1 MIEIKE
7 IEKNSIQT
15 TEISK
20 SKFFAYS
27 FVVHTE
33 DEVKKYLDN
42 LQKEYPDATHI
53 CYAYCICGKEKAVDD
68 GEPQNTAGKPIL
80 DCIKK
85 AAFQNVMVAVVRYFG
100 GIKLGAG
107 GLVRAYSN
115 CASGVLYISGQ
126 KLSVQ
131 CKKVEFEIDIS
142 QSKFTEIIKKIE
154 TIKKIDIIYG
164 QNILIKFY
172 CLQEDIN
179 KICAQIVNILNSK
192 TNFNISKDIFYV

>member
-7 IEKNSIQT
+7 IEKNSEQA

-33 DEVKKYLDN
+33 QEAKNYLDY
-42 LQKEYPDATHI
+42 LKKEYPDATHI
-53 CYAYCICGKEKAVDD
+53 CYAFSICGKEKAVDD

-85 AAFQNVMVAVVRYFG
+85 AGFQNVMVAVVRYFG

-107 GLVRAYSN
+107 GLFRAYSN
-115 CASGVLYISGQ
+115 CASGVLQISGQ
-126 KLSVQ
+126 KLSVA
-131 CKKVEFEIDIS
+131 CKKVEFELNIS
-142 QSKFTEIIKKIE
+142 QSKFTEIIKKIDL
-154 TIKKIDIIYG
+154 IKKIVVSYA
-164 QNILIKFY
+164 QNILVEFY
-172 CLQEDIN
+172 CLSENLDN
-179 KICAQIVNILNSK
+179 ICSQIANILNSK
-192 TNFNISKDIFYV
+192 PDFNISKDIFYV

>member
-7 IEKNSIQT
+7 IEKNSTQT

-33 DEVKKYLDN
+33 EDVKNYLDN
-42 LQKEYPDATHI
+42 LKKEYPDATHI
-53 CYAYCICGKEKAVDD
+53 CYAFSVCGKERAVDD

-85 AAFQNVMVAVVRYFG
+85 AGFQNVLVAVVRYFG

-115 CASGVLYISGQ
+115 CASNVLQISGQ
-126 KLSVQ
+126 KMSVQ
-131 CKKVEFEIDIS
+131 CKKVSFEVDIS
-142 QSKFTEIIKKIE
+142 QSKFTEIIKKIDL
-154 TIKKIDIIYG
+154 IKKIDISYE
-164 QNILIKFY
+164 QNIAIEFF
-172 CLQEDIN
+172 CLGEN
-179 KICAQIVNILNSK
+179 LEKICSQISNIISAK
-192 TNFNISKDIFYV
+192 IDFNISKDIFYV

>member
-7 IEKNSIQT
+7 IEKNSMQQ

-33 DEVKKYLDN
+33 DDVKKHLDN

-53 CYAYCICGKEKAVDD
+53 CYAYSILGKERAVDD

-85 AAFQNVMVAVVRYFG
+85 ACFQNVLVAVVRYFG

-107 GLVRAYSN
+107 GLLRAYSN
-115 CASGVLYISGQ
+115 CASGVLQISGQ

-131 CKKVEFEIDIS
+131 CKKVGFEIDIS
-142 QSKFTEIIKKIE
+142 QSKFTEIIKKINS
-154 TIKKIDIIYG
+154 IKKIDISYG
-164 QNILIKFY
+164 QNILVEFY
-172 CLQEDIN
+172 CLAENLDDICN
-179 KICAQIVNILNSK
+179 QITNILNSK
-192 TNFNISKDIFYV
+192 LDFNISKDIFYV